1 MDKSKKAIPL
11 RKRRGLLIIVIAA
24 LMLEMLSGA
33 QFYLT
38 RNIMADE
45 LELRAE
51 SELTLKAILIKSHLN
66 DAEKL
71 LRNCVWQIE
80 ANLNQPD
87 SAYSTMGRFV
97 HLTPPTEGCWCVLR
111 TLLLSAKGSA
121 L

>member
-1 MDKSKKAIPL
+1 MDKNKKAIPL

-51 SELTLKAILIKSHLN
+51 SELTLKAILIKNYFNSTE
-66 DAEKL
+66 DL
-71 LRNCVWQIE
+71 LRNCKWQIE
-80 ANLNQPD
+80 AHLDQPD

-97 HLTPPTEGCWCVLR
+97 RLTPPTEGCRCVLR
-111 TLLLSAKGSA
+111 TLLLSARGPA